1 MTSNYKILD
10 RKEISRDDWDNLVLQ
25 CDSAWLW
32 HTWDAIEAV
41 GTWRGHEEKSIGI
54 KDASTNRLV
63 ALFPLV
69 LTDSGSKFG
78 IELKKLFSLGGA
90 AISPNLG
97 TKSVTSIYDLLK
109 EFTHNVLL
117 DTGAYRFD
125 VQFSP
130 LAPDNLR
137 SRINPAYKLN
147 MEETSKLTWMTNLS
161 PSVEEIRK
169 SYSQSARRKLKK
181 SSCLDI
187 SIREASTPKDL
198 DLYYGLHTETYKRSD
213 MLPHPF
219 EYFQIIFDR
228 FIPKGLARIVFAEE
242 RGKVIAA
249 QNSAI
254 YKNGAYYWTGAAN
267 EAGLSGGSNWIL
279 FDNQIAFA
287 KTKGCQLYETGWAY
301 LNTDVP
307 KDRGL
312 SQFKG
317 SFGCELYPLW
327 EGTLRN
333 SSRKFRM
340 LKAAHEVFVAAR

>member
-10 RKEISRDDWDNLVLQ
+10 RNEIDRNEWDNLVAQ
-25 CDSAWLW
+25 CDAAWLW
-32 HTWDAIEAV
+32 HTWDAVDAL
-41 GTWRGHEEKSIGI
+41 GTWRGHEERNIGI
-54 KDASTNRLV
+54 KDASTNKLV
-63 ALFPLV
+63 ALLPLV
-69 LTDSGSKFG
+69 LKDSGSKFG
-78 IELKKLFSLGGA
+78 IQLKKLSSLGGA
-90 AISPNLG
+90 AIAPNLG
-97 TKSVTSIYDLLK
+97 ANSLMAIYELLK
-109 EFTHNVLL
+109 EFMHDALH

-130 LAPDNLR
+130 LAPENLC

-147 MEETSKLTWMTNLS
+147 MEETSKLTWMTDLS
-161 PSVEEIRK
+161 PGIEEIRK

-242 RGKVIAA
+242 KGRVIAA

-254 YKNGAYYWTGAAN
+254 YKKCAYYWTGAAS
-267 EAGLSGGSNWIL
+267 ESGLDFGSNWML
-279 FDNQIAFA
+279 FDNQITFA
-287 KTKGCQLYETGWAY
+287 KTQGCHIYETGWAF
-301 LNTDVP
+301 LNTDDP
-307 KDRGL
+307 KERGL
-312 SQFKG
+312 SQFKS
-317 SFGCELYPLW
+317 SFGCKLHPLW

-333 SSRKFRM
+333 SSRKFRL
-340 LKAAHEVFVAAR
+340 LKAAREILAATR